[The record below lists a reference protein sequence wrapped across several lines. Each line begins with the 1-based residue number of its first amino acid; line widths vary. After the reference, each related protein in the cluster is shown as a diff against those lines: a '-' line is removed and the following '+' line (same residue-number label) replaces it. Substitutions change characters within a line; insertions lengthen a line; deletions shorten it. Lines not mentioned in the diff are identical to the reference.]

1 MKEYSNK
8 TIRVLQVA
16 YDLTMGGVPSD
27 IMYPARLLD
36 KNDVTFDV
44 LLTSNTEGFY
54 DDEFRKYGTIFRIPV
69 RRGRNK
75 LIRAI
80 QIFTEPIR
88 IYFKAKSF
96 LKSKQGYYDA
106 IHCRNFP
113 FNAPCIAAAHKAGIP
128 IRIAHSHV
136 SAPPYERPH
145 TALYNKISQKII
157 KKHATICLGVTE
169 GALKY
174 MIGNG
179 KGYVIKNPTVNLS
192 KFDPQKYEY
201 MDHRD
206 IRLIMVG
213 SIEERKNQ
221 MFGVSVLRELIN
233 SGREASMTI
242 IGYPI
247 FPETRYLEKVQ
258 AFVKDNSLEKQVTF
272 LPKDSDVAKA
282 LAESDVMLIP
292 SLQEGLP
299 NVALEAQAM
308 GVPCFVSTDVE
319 RICNCGLC
327 EFIPLADGSRK
338 WAEAIISLADRTGL
352 RKTFI
357 DMSSWDNME
366 VSKFHLRIWHGE
378 NPYENRT

>member
-1 MKEYSNK
+1 MEKKSGK
-8 TIRVLQVA
+8 KVRVLQVA

-36 KNDVTFDV
+36 QNDVEFDV
-44 LLTSNTEGFY
+44 LLTSDVKGFY
-54 DDEFRKYGTIFRIPV
+54 DEEFLKYGKIYRIPDKVGNNIFV
-69 RRGRNK
+69 RG
-75 LIRAI
+75 L
-80 QIFTEPIR
+80 QVFTNPIR
-88 IYFKAKSF
+88 IYFKVKKF
-96 LKSKQGYYDA
+96 LKEKQGYYDC
-106 IHCRNFP
+106 IHCRNFEY
-113 FNAPCIAAAHKAGIP
+113 NAPCVAAAHKANIP

-136 SAPPYERPH
+136 SFPPQERFH
-145 TALYNKISQKII
+145 KVLYHRISQRII

-192 KFDPQKYEY
+192 KFDPHKYEY
-201 MDHRD
+201 QDHSD

-221 MFGVSVLRELIN
+221 LFGANVLKELIN
-233 SGREASMTI
+233 MGKQANMTF

-247 FPETRYLEKVQ
+247 HPEDRYLEKVQ
-258 AFVKDNSLEKQVTF
+258 EYIEDNNIEDRVTF

-319 RICNCGLC
+319 RICDCGLC
-327 EFIPLADGSRK
+327 DFLPLSEGGRK
-338 WAEAIISLADRTGL
+338 WAEAVVKYAEHSKL

-357 DMSSWDNME
+357 DMSSWDNKE
-366 VSKFHLRIWHGE
+366 VSKFHLRIWRGE
-378 NPYENRT
+378 NPYEQQT